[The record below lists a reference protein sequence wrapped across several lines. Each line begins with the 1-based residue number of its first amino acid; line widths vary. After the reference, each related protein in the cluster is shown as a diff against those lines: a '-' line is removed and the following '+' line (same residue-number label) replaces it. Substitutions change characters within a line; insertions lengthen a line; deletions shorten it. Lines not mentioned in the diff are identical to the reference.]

1 MDLMQTAQMP
11 AKHELLI
18 QATRCVQHGEFE
30 QAIVLLKSL
39 IQKEPRHEL
48 AIGMLGGV
56 YAQIKMHD
64 CAVDYFREVLAI
76 NPDNA
81 LARFQLGLSLLTLGR
96 PQEAITA
103 WKPLLANANDYLA
116 HFYSALALFQVGRP
130 SEAKPL
136 LNTAAA
142 RMPKNHEAYPKLL
155 DLLSDLGI
163 EKSS

>member
-1 MDLMQTAQMP
+1 MDPMQTAQVP
-11 AKHELLI
+11 AKHELLA

-39 IQKEPRHEL
+39 IQNEPRHEL

-64 CAVDYFREVLAI
+64 RASDYFRKVLAI
-76 NPDNA
+76 NPDNS
-81 LARFQLGLSLLTLGR
+81 LARFQLGLALLTLDQ
-96 PQEAITA
+96 PQEAITT
-103 WKPLLANANDYLA
+103 WKPMLANTSDYLA

-136 LNTAAA
+136 LSTAAT
-142 RMPKNHEAYPKLL
+142 RMPKNHEAYPNLL
-155 DLLSDLGI
+155 ELLSDLGR